1 MYSNYPPI
9 IKPNKNEGPS
19 DNYEGRA
26 RRKEKIQNN
35 KNDNNT
41 INNEILFQNT
51 KNKVKVTLFKN
62 GFILNDGSFRDK
74 NIPENRKFIEQ
85 IERGIII

>member
-35 KNDNNT
+35 KNDNN
-41 INNEILFQNT
+41 ILEIKIFLKIENLL
-51 KNKVKVTLFKN
+51 NK
-62 GFILNDGSFRDK
+62 
-74 NIPENRKFIEQ
+74 
-85 IERGIII
+85 